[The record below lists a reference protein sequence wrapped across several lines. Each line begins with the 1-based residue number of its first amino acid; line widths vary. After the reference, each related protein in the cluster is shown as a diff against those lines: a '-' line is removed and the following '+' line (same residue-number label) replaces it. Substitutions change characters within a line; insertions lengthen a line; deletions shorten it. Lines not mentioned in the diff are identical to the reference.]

1 MQVTTPNGKKKL
13 WLWKRSREVLEGV
26 KLGEWCS
33 YIIIPKDKRNKK
45 KLNQTWHQNR
55 YTRKKIGKSIVY
67 EKCIAN
73 KVYY

>member
-33 YIIIPKDKRNKK
+33 YIIIPKEKEIKK
-45 KLNQTWHQNR
+45 IKPNLTPR